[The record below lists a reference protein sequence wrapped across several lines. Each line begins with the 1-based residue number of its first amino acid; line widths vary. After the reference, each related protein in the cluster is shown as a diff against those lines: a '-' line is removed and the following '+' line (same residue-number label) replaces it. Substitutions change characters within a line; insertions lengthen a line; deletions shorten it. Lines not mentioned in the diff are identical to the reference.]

1 MSDEV
6 FTRGGESF
14 ASTESACDSQMPQP
28 SSAAARDAGLRAII
42 FDCDGVLFDSWRANV
57 EYYNAVLAALGR
69 PPLDAEGERLAH
81 RLSSPQLFDALF
93 GGDAALIEQA
103 RSLARSTDYAPFFL
117 WMEPAAGLHDLLAEL
132 KPHYRLAMATNR
144 GVTVTGVMRH
154 FNLAPLLELA
164 VGIYDVPR
172 PKPFPDMIDKCL
184 QHFGIAPH
192 EAAYVGDSPSDLEAA
207 RAAGTHFIAVGELPG
222 APVRIHRLGELP
234 SVLAAWPL
242 A

>member
-14 ASTESACDSQMPQP
+14 APTESACDEQMPRP

-57 EYYNAVLAALGR
+57 AYYNAVLAALGR

-81 RLSSPQLFDALF
+81 RLSSPQLFEALF
-93 GGDAALIEQA
+93 GGDAGLIEQA
-103 RSLARSTDYAPFFL
+103 RALARSTDYAPFFR
-117 WMEPAAGLHDLLAEL
+117 WMDPASGLHELLAEL

-144 GVTVTGVMRH
+144 GATVAGVMRH
-154 FNLAPLLELA
+154 FNLTPLLELA

-172 PKPFPDMIDKCL
+172 PKPFPDMIDRCL
-184 QHFGIAPH
+184 QHFGIAAH
-192 EAAYVGDSPSDLEAA
+192 EGEVM
-207 RAAGTHFIAVGELPG
+207 VGEVVAQDNCP
-222 APVRIHRLGELP
+222 
-234 SVLAAWPL
+234 
-242 A
+242 